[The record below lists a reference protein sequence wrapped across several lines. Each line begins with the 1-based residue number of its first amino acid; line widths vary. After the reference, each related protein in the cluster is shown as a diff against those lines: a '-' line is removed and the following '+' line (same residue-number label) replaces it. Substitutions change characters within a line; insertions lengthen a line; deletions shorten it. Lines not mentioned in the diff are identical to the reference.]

1 MEQKRNSK
9 GQFVYTTGNG
19 RYKRKIVNGKNRQLH
34 RLIWEIY
41 NGPIPEG
48 YIIHH
53 INGDK
58 NDNRLENL
66 ACISYKEHN
75 LLHSKDRKI
84 WNAGLTKETSE
95 KWKQTLDKAKRV
107 RNAHTFEKCKLVKE
121 MRKTMSAREIGEKLG
136 YCTRQIHTL
145 LHRYD
150 ELKEEFAQRKNMDI
164 KYGHR
169 KPPFSAH

>member
-1 MEQKRNSK
+1 MEQKRNSR
-9 GQFVYTTGNG
+9 GQFIYTTGNG

-34 RLIWEIY
+34 RLIWETY

-53 INGDK
+53 INGNK
-58 NDNRLENL
+58 KDNRLENL

-75 LLHSKDRKI
+75 LIHSKDRKI
-84 WNAGLTKETSE
+84 WNTGLTKESSE
-95 KWKQTLDKAKRV
+95 KWKKTLEKAKIV
-107 RNAHTFEKCKLVKE
+107 RNFNTFQKCKMIKE
-121 MRKTMSAREIGEKLG
+121 MRETMSAREIAEKLG

-150 ELKEEFAQRKNMDI
+150 ELKEEFGMRKTYHVCGPNGCSI
-164 KYGHR
+164 VQK
-169 KPPFSAH
+169 